1 MTGRA
6 ILIGF
11 VAAVAVAVSGIAA
24 SDAFAEPEIAL
35 ALRDNQQE
43 QGNDQTFLQDAW
55 DVKVFTYNSRIYAVV
70 AGAAEGIHLLD
81 ITNPNNID
89 PLLTGGVGMG
99 TRNVQPSN
107 GRVEAVAVYTVG
119 GKPYFIATWAN
130 NNAIQAFKIAEPGD
144 VDGDGGAIVNV
155 GRVVNRPNPLLNGQ
169 LGGASDLVIY
179 SVGNKQYAAVTAKNA
194 DRLTVVD
201 VTDPNALSSGLKG
214 SIADSGSLELDGPA
228 GVEHYQTNNR
238 HYAVVVSITDDGIQ
252 IVDITDPDN
261 PTAAGHLA
269 DTADLALNGA
279 TGVAIYSVG
288 GRTYAVVAT
297 TQDHGIQIVDIT
309 DPHNIF
315 PAGKLTDTGGLR
327 LKASHDLAIHTIGD
341 RHYAVVGSITDA
353 GVQIVDVTNPYNP
366 VPKASIGDTSS
377 AVLYGVTGVD
387 TFSIGNR
394 HYAIGTS
401 DGDNGV
407 QIIEMTAVNA
417 DAGDGLSVD
426 AGRTV
431 VLDGSGSVSSGATP
445 TYQWTQTGGTSV
457 TLSAPT
463 ALRTTFTAPSTPS
476 TLIFQL
482 AATHGGAT
490 STDIVTVSVAPDAVG
505 SPDKT
510 AVALSL
516 TDSVADSV
524 YTYLASAIDVNVFEH
539 GGKIYAVVASNND
552 SIHLLDI
559 TDPSN
564 INELRHPSPE
574 SQSGNNNFNNAAGG
588 TEAAPYVA
596 IDGNPYI
603 ILSWSTSDAIQS
615 FYIHDNGRLD
625 ELAATVDRIKMDHA
639 AGLIIYT
646 LQTRC
651 DSTPGTVLFTSR
663 GAFSTSLACWG
674 PKIIGMDDDDR
685 AVVEPGDPV
694 ARQYAAVVGQLS
706 HSVRIVDVTD
716 PRDLGVPALKGQIT
730 DDHSTLLRGPIDI
743 AHYQTNNRHYAVVAA
758 SQESGIQIV
767 DITNPN
773 NPTAAGHLADTDDLE
788 MKGADGV
795 AVYSVGGRTYV
806 VVTGNSED
814 GIQIVDITDPH
825 NIFPTG
831 NLQDTGMLEL
841 DNPRGVAVHQ
851 IGDRYYAVVAAA
863 HDDGIEA
870 VDVTDPYNPVPK
882 GRVGDTTSAEL
893 DGATDVATFSIGNR
907 HYVVVAALEDS
918 GVQIAEMAVLT
929 ADAGGDR
936 VIPGRTAQIPLDGS
950 ASTISSGASFNY
962 TWTQTGGPPV
972 TLSTPTIAIPNFAPP
987 APPQVLSFL
996 LTVSHGN
1003 ARAVDTVTVTLEGNP
1018 STDVASFG
1026 GQIVSETIDVVDVP
1040 HNNGTAGTSK
1050 YISMHFDGEGESQT
1064 FTYRLLEA
1072 PSGTVTVSFGTVV
1085 QSAQYGKPGY
1095 TWDWNAVSISPKTLT
1110 FTPSN
1115 WGTPQV
1121 VTLTSQTDGD
1131 NTSEQVII
1139 VITSSTPGSYSGIH
1153 VTVDD
1158 RPASP
1163 GTSGTSGGP
1172 VLESA
1177 QSPVI
1182 TLSGPYIMD
1191 VQLNSVWTD
1200 PGYTATDADGN
1211 DITASVTIS
1220 GAVDTT
1226 TEGIYLLYYQVA
1238 DSYGTPATPQ
1248 TRTVN
1253 VIAPEPQQ
1261 QTQQPQPQPQQTQQ
1275 PQPEPEPE
1283 QEPTQEPEQEP
1294 EQEPTQEPEQEP
1306 EQTQEPEQEPE
1317 QEPTQE
1323 PEQEPT
1329 QEPEQEPEQTQEP
1342 EQEPENTESGEQPAC
1357 DIPAIVRQY
1366 DTDGSCKIEQSEWLV
1381 VVDDAAAQRL
1391 TAPEVQTIA
1400 AHRG

>member
-1 MTGRA
+1 MNGRA

-24 SDAFAEPEIAL
+24 SDAFAEPEIDL
-35 ALRDNQQE
+35 QLRGVVADS
-43 QGNDQTFLQDAW
+43 GDVFLNGPY
-55 DVKVFTYNSRIYAVV
+55 DVKVFTYNGRIYAVV
-70 AGAAEGIHLLD
+70 AGSEEGAHLLD
-81 ITNPNNID
+81 ITNPASINPLNN
-89 PLLTGGVGMG
+89 GGHGQ
-99 TRNVQPSN
+99 RNVQPIPSTN
-107 GRVEAVAVYTVG
+107 TARMQAIAVYTANDG
-119 GKPYFIATWAN
+119 QPYFIATWTVS
-130 NNAIQAFKIAEPGD
+130 NALQAFKIAKAGD
-144 VDGDGGAIVNV
+144 TDGAGGAIKQV
-155 GRVVNRPNPLLNGQ
+155 GTLVNRPAPLSDNR
-169 LGGASDLVIY
+169 LGGASDLIIY
-179 SVGNKQYAAVTAKNA
+179 SVGNKHYAAVTAEGA
-194 DRLTVVD
+194 DGLVLVD
-201 VTDPNALSSGLKG
+201 VTDPNALAGKIVG
-214 SIADSGSLELDGPA
+214 QITDGGSLELDGPS
-228 GVEHYQTNNR
+228 GVEYYQTNNR
-238 HYAVVVSITDDGIQ
+238 HYAVVVSSVDDGIQ
-252 IVDITDPDN
+252 IVDITDPAS
-261 PTAAGHLA
+261 PTAAGHLS
-269 DTADLALNGA
+269 DDSSTLLDGA
-279 TGVAIYSVG
+279 EGVAIYSVS
-288 GRTYAVVAT
+288 GRTYAVVAAT
-297 TQDHGIQIVDIT
+297 NDDGIQIVDIT
-309 DPHNIF
+309 DPANIF
-315 PAGKLTDTGGLR
+315 PTGKLGDAGSLR
-327 LKASHDLAIHTIGD
+327 LDRVHDVAIHTIGD
-341 RHYAVVGSITDA
+341 RHYAVVTSINEH
-353 GVQIVDVTNPYNP
+353 GIQVVDVTNPYNP
-366 VPKASIGDTSS
+366 VPKATIADGTTLRG
-377 AVLYGVTGVD
+377 ATGVD

-394 HYAIGTS
+394 HYAVVTAQ
-401 DGDNGV
+401 DTDYV
-407 QIIEMTAVNA
+407 QIVEMTAVNA

-431 VLDGSGSVSSGATP
+431 VLAGSGSVSSGATP
-445 TYQWTQTGGTSV
+445 TYQWTQTGGTTV
-457 TLSAPT
+457 TLNAPT
-463 ALRTTFTAPSTPS
+463 ALRTTFTAPTTPS

-510 AVALSL
+510 AVDLAL

-524 YTYLASAIDVNVFEH
+524 YTYLRNAVDVKVFEH
-539 GGKIYAVVASNND
+539 NGKIYAVVASNSD

-564 INELRHPSPE
+564 INELRHPNPE
-574 SQSGNNNFNNAAGG
+574 SQSGGNNHNNAPGA
-588 TEAAPYVA
+588 ESAVPYVA
-596 IDGNPYI
+596 MDGNLYI
-603 ILSWSTSDAIQS
+603 MLSWGSSDALQS
-615 FYIHDNGRLD
+615 FYIHSNGRLD
-625 ELAATVDRIKMDHA
+625 ELASTVDNIKMNHA
-639 AGLIIYT
+639 ADLIIYT
-646 LQTRC
+646 VQIRC
-651 DSTPGTVLFTSR
+651 DSAPGAVLATDEDGRVS
-663 GAFSTSLACWG
+663 ACLG
-674 PKIIGMDDDDR
+674 TKIIGMAERDR
-685 AVVEPGDPV
+685 VVVEPGDPV
-694 ARQYAAVVGQLS
+694 ERQYAAVIGHLS
-706 HSVRIVDVTD
+706 HSIRIVDVTD
-716 PRDLGVPALKGQIT
+716 PRDLGKPALKGQIT
-730 DDHSTLLRGPIDI
+730 DDTSTLLGGPLDI
-743 AHYQTNNRHYAVVAA
+743 AHYQTNNRHYAVVA
-758 SQESGIQIV
+758 SSHEHGIQIV

-773 NPTAAGHLADTDDLE
+773 SPTAAGKLADTDDLE
-788 MKGADGV
+788 MRGADGV
-795 AVYSVGGRTYV
+795 ALYSVGGRTYA

-831 NLQDTGMLEL
+831 NLEDTGMLEL
-841 DNPRGVAVHQ
+841 ENPRGVVVHR
-851 IGDRYYAVVAAA
+851 IGDRYYAVVAAS

-882 GRVGDTTSAEL
+882 GRVGDTTGAVEL
-893 DGATDVATFSIGNR
+893 DGATGVDTFSIGNR
-907 HYVVVAALEDS
+907 HYVVVASSDDH

-950 ASTISSGASFNY
+950 ASTVSSGDSPTY
-962 TWTQTGGPPV
+962 QWTQTGGPPV

-987 APPQVLSFL
+987 APPQILSFL

-1050 YISMHFDGEGESQT
+1050 YISMHFAGEGESQT

-1072 PSGTVTVSFGTVV
+1072 PSGTVTVSFMTLV
-1085 QSAQYGKPGY
+1085 QTGHNDAVY
-1095 TWDWNAVSISPKTLT
+1095 TWDWQAVSVSPKTLT

-1115 WGTPQV
+1115 WYTPQV

-1131 NTSEQVII
+1131 NTPEQVII
-1139 VITSSTPGSYSGIH
+1139 AIVSSARGSYSGIH

-1158 RPASP
+1158 PRPL

-1172 VLESA
+1172 VFESA

-1211 DITASVTIS
+1211 DITASVTVT
-1220 GAVDTT
+1220 GTVDTAT
-1226 TEGIYLLYYQVA
+1226 AATYLLYYQVA
-1238 DSYGTPATPQ
+1238 DAYGTPATPQ
-1248 TRTVN
+1248 TRTVH

-1261 QTQQPQPQPQQTQQ
+1261 LTQQPQPQPQQTQEPQ
-1275 PQPEPEPE
+1275 PEPEPEPE
-1283 QEPTQEPEQEP
+1283 QEPTQEPQQEP

-1306 EQTQEPEQEPE
+1306 EQ
-1317 QEPTQE
+1317 TQE

-1342 EQEPENTESGEQPAC
+1342 EQEPEGTESGEQPTC

-1366 DTDGSCKIEQSEWLV
+1366 DADGSCKIEQGEWLV
-1381 VVDDAAAQRL
+1381 AVADYAADPPKL
-1391 TAPEVQTIA
+1391 TTPQIQQIA

>member
-1 MTGRA
+1 MNGRA
-6 ILIGF
+6 VLIGF

-35 ALRDNQQE
+35 ELRGSVADS
-43 QGNDQTFLQDAW
+43 GHRYLDQAS

-70 AGAAEGIHLLD
+70 AATGEGAHLLD
-81 ITNPNNID
+81 ITNPNSI
-89 PLLTGGVGMG
+89 G
-99 TRNVQPSN
+99 TLDNGDAGERNVATSSGQMT
-107 GRVEAVAVYTVG
+107 AIAVYTVG
-119 GKPYFIATWAN
+119 GKPYFIVTWAGS
-130 NNAIQAFKIAEPGD
+130 NAIQAYKIAEPGD
-144 VDGDGGAIVNV
+144 TDGAGGAISDV
-155 GRVVNRPNPLLNGQ
+155 GRLVNRPNPLIGSSLA
-169 LGGASDLVIY
+169 GASDLIIY
-179 SVGNKQYAAVTAKNA
+179 SVGNKQYAAVTVEGA
-194 DRLTVVD
+194 DRLAVVEA
-201 VTDPNALSSGLKG
+201 TDPDNLAAAN
-214 SIADSGSLELDGPA
+214 IAGQIIDSGNLELDGPS
-228 GVEHYQTNNR
+228 GVEYYQTNNR
-238 HYAVVVSITDDGIQ
+238 HYAVVVSEADDGMQIVDITNPVSPTAAGYLSDDSSTLLDGAEGVAIYSVSGRTYAVVAATIDDGIQ
-252 IVDITDPDN
+252 IVDITDP
-261 PTAAGHLA
+261 A
-269 DTADLALNGA
+269 
-279 TGVAIYSVG
+279 
-288 GRTYAVVAT
+288 
-297 TQDHGIQIVDIT
+297 
-309 DPHNIF
+309 NIF
-315 PAGKLTDTGGLR
+315 PTGKLGDTGSLR
-327 LKASHDLAIHTIGD
+327 LDRVQDVAIHTIGD
-341 RHYAVVGSITDA
+341 RHYAVVTSLQEDGIQ
-353 GVQIVDVTNPYNP
+353 VVDVTNPYNP
-366 VPKASIGDTSS
+366 VPKATIGGTTLNG
-377 AVLYGVTGVD
+377 ATGVD

-394 HYAIGTS
+394 HYAVVAS
-401 DGDNGV
+401 DDGDYV
-407 QIIEMTAVNA
+407 QIVEMTAVNA

-431 VLDGSGSVSSGATP
+431 VLAGSGSVSSGATP
-445 TYQWTQTGGTSV
+445 TYQWTQTGGTTV
-457 TLSAPT
+457 TLNAPT
-463 ALRTTFTAPSTPS
+463 ALRTTFTAPTTPS

-510 AVALSL
+510 AVALNL

-524 YTYLASAIDVNVFEH
+524 YTYLRNAVDVKVFEH
-539 GGKIYAVVASNND
+539 GGKIYAVVASNSD

-559 TDPSN
+559 TDPAN
-564 INELRHPSPE
+564 IDELRHPNPE
-574 SQSGNNNFNNAAGG
+574 SQSGGNNHNNAPGA
-588 TEAAPYVA
+588 ESAVPYVA
-596 IDGNPYI
+596 IDGNLYI
-603 ILSWSTSDAIQS
+603 MLSWGSSDALQS
-615 FYIHDNGRLD
+615 FYIHSNGRLD
-625 ELAATVDRIKMDHA
+625 ELAATVDNIKMNHA
-639 AGLIIYT
+639 ADLIIYT

-651 DSTPGTVLFTSR
+651 DSTPGTVLATDDDGHVS
-663 GAFSTSLACWG
+663 ACQG
-674 PKIIGMDDDDR
+674 PKIIGMAERDR
-685 AVVEPGDPV
+685 VVVEPGDLV
-694 ARQYAAVVGQLS
+694 ARQYAAVIGQLS
-706 HSVRIVDVTD
+706 HSIRIVDVTD
-716 PRDLGVPALKGQIT
+716 PRDLGKPALRGEIT
-730 DDHSTLLRGPIDI
+730 DSTSTLLRGPIDI

-758 SQESGIQIV
+758 SQEDGIQIV

-773 NPTAAGHLADTDDLE
+773 SPTAAGHLADTDDLE
-788 MKGADGV
+788 MRGADGV
-795 AVYSVGGRTYV
+795 AVYSVGGRTYA

-831 NLQDTGMLEL
+831 NLADTGMLEL
-841 DNPRGVAVHQ
+841 DNPRGVVVHR
-851 IGDRYYAVVAAA
+851 IGDRYYAVVAAS

-882 GRVGDTTSAEL
+882 GRVGDTTGAVEL
-893 DGATDVATFSIGNR
+893 DGATGVDTFSIGNR
-907 HYVVVAALEDS
+907 HYVVVASSDDH

-950 ASTISSGASFNY
+950 ASTVSSGDSPTY
-962 TWTQTGGPPV
+962 QWTQTGGPPV

-1026 GQIVSETIDVVDVP
+1026 GQIVSETINVVDVP

-1050 YISMHFDGEGESQT
+1050 YISMHFAGEGESQT

-1072 PSGTVTVSFGTVV
+1072 PSGTVTVSFMTLV
-1085 QSAQYGKPGY
+1085 QTGHDDAVY
-1095 TWDWNAVSISPKTLT
+1095 TWDWNAVSVSPRTLT

-1115 WGTPQV
+1115 WYTPQV

-1139 VITSSTPGSYSGIH
+1139 AIVSSAPGSYSGIH

-1172 VLESA
+1172 IILESA
-1177 QSPVI
+1177 QRPVI

-1211 DITASVTIS
+1211 DITASVTVT
-1220 GAVDTT
+1220 GTVDTT
-1226 TEGIYLLYYQVA
+1226 TAATYLLYYQVA
-1238 DSYGTPATPQ
+1238 DGSGTPATPQ
-1248 TRTVN
+1248 TRTVH

-1261 QTQQPQPQPQQTQQ
+1261 LTQEPQSQPQQTQE
-1275 PQPEPEPE
+1275 PQPEPEPEQEPE

-1323 PEQEPT
+1323 PEQEP
-1329 QEPEQEPEQTQEP
+1329 EG
-1342 EQEPENTESGEQPAC
+1342 TESDQQPTC

-1366 DTDGSCKIEQSEWLV
+1366 DADGSCKIEQGEWLV
-1381 VVDDAAAQRL
+1381 AIADYTADPPKL
-1391 TAPEVQTIA
+1391 TTPQIQQIA